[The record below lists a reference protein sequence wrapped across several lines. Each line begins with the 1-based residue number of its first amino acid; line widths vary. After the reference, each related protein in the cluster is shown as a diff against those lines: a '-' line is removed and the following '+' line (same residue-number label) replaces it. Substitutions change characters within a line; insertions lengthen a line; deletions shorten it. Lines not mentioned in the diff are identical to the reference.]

1 MAKLKPVQRQSSLA
15 DHASTF
21 RSRNGLPITTT
32 VETPN
37 LLIDGP
43 TDGQTV
49 VLAHGA
55 GLPMDAPF
63 MDAFATGF
71 SSLGIR
77 VVRFEFPYMHHRRE
91 TGDKRPPDRAPILKA
106 TWRSVIDQL
115 GTPSNLVIGG
125 KSMGGRLASMI
136 ADDVG
141 ARGLLCLG
149 YPFHPAGRPRNPRI
163 QHLESISTP
172 TLIIQGE
179 RDPMGNRADLAGYP
193 LAPTIQLHWIEDGEH
208 SFIPRKHSG
217 RTEQQNLSEAVNAAT
232 AFVTGLG

>member
-1 MAKLKPVQRQSSLA
+1 MTS
-15 DHASTF
+15 
-21 RSRNGLPITTT
+21 T
-32 VETPN
+32 VEPPD
-37 LLIDGP
+37 LLVDGP
-43 TDGQTV
+43 PDGQTV

-63 MDAFATGF
+63 MNAFATAF
-71 SSLGIR
+71 STRGMR

-91 TGDKRPPDRAPILKA
+91 TGVRRPPDRAPILEA

-115 GTPSNLVIGG
+115 GDPSTLVIGG
-125 KSMGGRLASMI
+125 KSMGGRIASMI

-149 YPFHPAGRPRNPRI
+149 YPFHPAGKPQHPRT
-163 QHLESISTP
+163 QHLESMRTP

-179 RDPMGNRADLAGYP
+179 RDPMGKRADLDHYS

-208 SFIPRKHSG
+208 SFIPRKRSG
-217 RTEQQNLSEAVNAAT
+217 RTEQQNLSEAVDAART
-232 AFVTGLG
+232 WITERE